1 METSMADPGMYG
13 DAWKC
18 IRAAQESMRQ
28 IKKLLAR
35 PSAETVDQSA
45 GILREIE
52 VQLGCA
58 AAILKKEG
66 AEPDPS
72 FRSAIEDLQDEVS
85 VLARFFSDADK
96 FFSGW
101 LRIVRARR
109 GGYTERGQAA
119 PLVLVNRLTVEG

>member
-1 METSMADPGMYG
+1 METNMAESAAYG
-13 DAWKC
+13 DAWQC
-18 IRAAQESMRQ
+18 IRTAQESMRQ
-28 IKKLLAR
+28 IKKLLTR
-35 PSAETVDQSA
+35 PSTASVDQA
-45 GILREIE
+45 AEVLRDIE

-58 AAILKKEG
+58 AAILKKQDG
-66 AEPDPS
+66 KPDPA

-96 FFSGW
+96 LFSGW

-119 PLVLVNRLTVEG
+119 PLVLVNKLTVEG